1 MTRAGPAIAALV
13 LAAGQGRRMGGPNKL
28 LAEIGGRS
36 LVRIVADAALA
47 SRAASVTV
55 VTGHQREAV
64 EQALAGAGVRFID
77 NPDHAAGLSTSL
89 RRGVASLG
97 DDPDGVVVLLADMP
111 GITGAI
117 LDRLISAF
125 DPAAPECIVV
135 PTHGGRR
142 GNPVLWSRGFF
153 PALQAIEGD
162 MGARQLIG
170 AHAGAVVE
178 VEIGPEVALDIDTPE
193 ALDAAGGRLPG

>member
-1 MTRAGPAIAALV
+1 
-13 LAAGQGRRMGGPNKL
+13 
-28 LAEIGGRS
+28 
-36 LVRIVADAALA
+36 
-47 SRAASVTV
+47 
-55 VTGHQREAV
+55 
-64 EQALAGAGVRFID
+64 
-77 NPDHAAGLSTSL
+77 
-89 RRGVASLG
+89 G

-142 GNPVLWSRGFF
+142 GNPVLWSRSFF

-162 MGARQLIG
+162 IGARQLIG

-178 VEIGPEVALDIDTPE
+178 VEIGPEVALDIDTPD
-193 ALDAAGGRLPG
+193 ALDAAGGHLPG